1 MGKKRSNNKWNYNQS
16 STNNKNFFGMNS
28 GNMWREISSFYR
40 NYRRSFYKCRRTN
53 NNLIKWIVF
62 GSLIGI
68 LIVSVIGI
76 PVALV
81 IILCALAY
89 LLFCC

>member
-1 MGKKRSNNKWNYNQS
+1 MGKKHNSKFNYNQS
-16 STNNKNFFGMNS
+16 SPNNNFFGMNR
-28 GNMWREISSFYR
+28 GNMWREIACFYR

-53 NNLIKWIVF
+53 NLIKWVVF

-76 PVALV
+76 PVAL
-81 IILCALAY
+81 ILILCALAY

>member
-1 MGKKRSNNKWNYNQS
+1 MGKKHSNNKWNYNQTS
-16 STNNKNFFGMNS
+16 ANDNFFGMNR
-28 GNMWREISSFYR
+28 GNMWRGLSSFCR
-40 NYRRSFYKCRRTN
+40 NYRRSFYRCRRPN

-76 PVALV
+76 PIALV

-89 LLFCC
+89 LLFKC